1 MLSKKQERT
10 FGNGRLRDQW
20 EKRAQSEADQC
31 KQEAEFKKKSS
42 LKLLFSKWNYHLTT
56 YTNGDQ
62 VSDFRRVT
70 SGEDEADKN
79 KPKIKFKVVPPPPKP
94 KPEPPPPPPPSRRR
108 SSPRPHRQ
116 KRKVEVDV
124 FRLCWKDSWM
134 STKPPKY
141 LFLKAKEL
149 KARIL
154 EFTTIEIRNRR
165 TYKPK
170 LDRSEDEVTPAA
182 EAWKRSWKQVKSP
195 AQSEF
200 SELKQKFE
208 WEILFERELL
218 CEPEVEKYSLPV
230 WAGTWKIMNFVFRQQ
245 KQSWDCVW
253 PEFQQSLSNTSD
265 KLQELEDE
273 DELTDWDESWK
284 LSGADFQAKDGE
296 TLSSISTVEAGIV
309 DFCQPG
315 WSNSWLLSAAPPDE
329 EEERQKSWTSCWR
342 FRQQIRWRRGSLQ
355 SHHHH
360 SDTMM
365 RRRRTVNVL
374 LSSPLDDDVM
384 DSVVWTKAWKTP
396 KELSQ
401 PEEGEEFHKLHA
413 SFSSWSRSWMV
424 AVAHRGGDLS
434 DSEEPEGE
442 EQAEWWWAWKES
454 WKICRWKKPEEDDV
468 TCFSAEHLSQR
479 HAGLM
484 REDDGCE
491 GEGCRGR
498 QSALSSS
505 SVVKSKSSQDFLGQ
519 LAQVNSPNPG
529 ERKHRDAGGVLPF
542 IGLTGSSEQSR
553 SCCKNGGTCILGSF
567 CACPPFFSGRSC
579 EYNQHVRNCGSIP
592 HGVWVRK
599 GCSYC
604 RCGYGVLHCFPN
616 VFHKDCDESEDVTW
630 SHSSAVRTVLNTCVL
645 CGTLLLL
652 LVL

>member
-62 VSDFRRVT
+62 LSDFRRVT

-79 KPKIKFKVVPPPPKP
+79 KSKIKFKVVPPPPKS

-134 STKPPKY
+134 SMKPPKY

-154 EFTTIEIRNRR
+154 EFTTMEIRNRR

-170 LDRSEDEVTPAA
+170 LGRSEDEVTPAA
-182 EAWKRSWKQVKSP
+182 EAWKCSWKQVKSP

-218 CEPEVEKYSLPV
+218 CEPEVEKYSLPM

-273 DELTDWDESWK
+273 DELIDWDESWK

-342 FRQQIRWRRGSLQ
+342 FRQQIRWRHGSLQ

-374 LSSPLDDDVM
+374 LSSSLDDDVM
-384 DSVVWTKAWKTP
+384 DSAVWTKAWKTP

-401 PEEGEEFHKLHA
+401 PEEEEEEEEGEEDEEEEAWKTPKELIQEDKKNEEDEDEEEDEDKAGMDEGVMVDTEEDNDHEKMEEEKFHKLHA

-434 DSEEPEGE
+434 DGEEPEGE

-454 WKICRWKKPEEDDV
+454 WKICRWKKPEEDKV
-468 TCFSAEHLSQR
+468 ACFSTEHLSQR

-484 REDDGCE
+484 CEDGDTGFHLD
-491 GEGCRGR
+491 R
-498 QSALSSS
+498 
-505 SVVKSKSSQDFLGQ
+505 KSKSGSD
-519 LAQVNSPNPG
+519 VN
-529 ERKHRDAGGVLPF
+529 V
-542 IGLTGSSEQSR
+542 
-553 SCCKNGGTCILGSF
+553 
-567 CACPPFFSGRSC
+567 
-579 EYNQHVRNCGSIP
+579 
-592 HGVWVRK
+592 
-599 GCSYC
+599 
-604 RCGYGVLHCFPN
+604 
-616 VFHKDCDESEDVTW
+616 
-630 SHSSAVRTVLNTCVL
+630 
-645 CGTLLLL
+645 
-652 LVL
+652 